1 MIKNEY
7 RQSTGYK
14 YAFTQKQIQS
24 VSLLAMGS
32 QELHEFLQNEYL
44 ENPLL
49 EYAGRFP
56 DPGSPEEYREWRG
69 YGSKAGPGAFREN
82 DVGDMQEGFRE
93 PAAEQEKDIKSYL
106 KNQLAR
112 KCYTDQEWTAIDVL
126 MECLDEK
133 GYFTVPLEEIAR
145 MTGIS
150 REKLGGYLEELKEL
164 EPAGI
169 FQENLTDCL
178 LKQLEVQGI
187 EDKLLENIIKYH
199 LEDIA
204 DGKISS
210 ITRDLKIS
218 SAQARKYTAFIS
230 NLNPCPMSGFCSD
243 DAVIYIVP
251 DIICEYEGGK
261 WKISLNDDWIGNYQ
275 LNDYYLQ
282 MIDETEDRELQEY
295 FKTKLEH
302 VTWILNSIEE
312 RRKNLLN
319 ITGKLIEYQQ
329 DFFFGDRL
337 PLALT
342 MAELAESLNIA
353 VSTVSRAVKDKFLQY
368 PGGVIP
374 MRSLFS
380 LSSVKTGGKDSEL
393 ITALH
398 VKEALTD
405 LIKNEN
411 KQKAYSDQ
419 QLSER
424 LKEKDIFIS
433 RRTVAKYREELGI
446 KGSFER
452 RQTEDTAG

>member
-7 RQSTGYK
+7 RQSARYK

-32 QELHEFLQNEYL
+32 QDLHEFLQNEYL

-49 EYAGRFP
+49 EYVGRFP

-69 YGSKAGPGAFREN
+69 YGSKPGSGTFHEN
-82 DVGDMQEGFRE
+82 HGGDNQNEFRE
-93 PAAEQEKDIKSYL
+93 PVAVPERGIKSYL
-106 KNQLAR
+106 KSQLIR
-112 KCYTDQEWTAIDVL
+112 KHYTDQEWMAIDVL
-126 MECLDEK
+126 IECLDEK
-133 GYFTVPLEEIAR
+133 GYFTVPLDEIAC

-150 REKLGGYLEELKEL
+150 RYKLDGYLEELKEL
-164 EPAGI
+164 EPVGI
-169 FQENLTDCL
+169 FQENLVNCL

-210 ITRDLKIS
+210 ITRNLEIS
-218 SAQARKYTAFIS
+218 SAQARRYTAFIS
-230 NLNPCPMSGFCSD
+230 NLNPCPMSGFCAD
-243 DAVIYIVP
+243 DVVIYIVP

-261 WKISLNDDWIGNYQ
+261 WKISLNDEWIENYQ

-282 MIDETEDRELQEY
+282 MIEETGDRELQDY
-295 FKTKLEH
+295 FKTKLDH

-312 RRKNLLN
+312 RRKNLVN
-319 ITGKLIEYQQ
+319 ITRKLIEYQQ
-329 DFFFGDRL
+329 DFFFGDKL

-353 VSTVSRAVKDKFLQY
+353 VSTVSRAVKDKVLQY

-380 LSSVKTGGKDSEL
+380 LSPVKTGGKDSEL

-405 LIKNEN
+405 LIENEN
-411 KQKAYSDQ
+411 KQKTYSDQ
-419 QLSER
+419 QLSKK

-433 RRTVAKYREELGI
+433 RRTVAKYRDDLGI

-452 RQTEDTAG
+452 REKGDN